1 MTATNNYR
9 SSSNM
14 LPLVFGVLVS
24 LIFASVTGA
33 PAVRAGEQQSA
44 DERIAGGVTAAGPKD
59 YPYYVAVTVKDQH
72 KCGGFIYNDRFIL
85 TAASCIN
92 GFQPIDVTV
101 TVGAYSLIVPDP
113 DEQYIPALSLK
124 PHESFNLTGHLE
136 NDIGLIQLG
145 RPVVFDAVNVWFLH
159 YDDVSDVDKTAI
171 VMGWGAINDGGL
183 PYASR
188 LRVASQMI
196 DDTNFNKCGSYS
208 TDEFNSN
215 YMICAVP
222 DDAGEFLAGTPCDFD
237 QGSPLVQKQDG
248 VQFGVAVG
256 IMSKVKECNPADAAT
271 LEPTIY
277 TRLTAYYSWLRTNA
291 GQQPAFTT
299 TAAPGRR

>member
-1 MTATNNYR
+1 MAT
-9 SSSNM
+9 SSSSKM
-14 LPLVFGVLVS
+14 LMFLVVSVLV
-24 LIFASVTGA
+24 AAVTGA
-33 PAVRAGEQQSA
+33 PAAAAGELDA
-44 DERIAGGVTAAGPKD
+44 NGRIAGGVTAAGPKD

-72 KCGGFIYNDRFIL
+72 KCGGFIYNDRFVL
-85 TAASCIN
+85 TAASCIH
-92 GFQPIDVTV
+92 GLEPIDVTV

-124 PHESFNLTGHLE
+124 PHENFNVTGHLE
-136 NDIGLIQLG
+136 DDIGLIQLG
-145 RPVVFDAVNVWFLH
+145 RPVVFDAINVWFLH
-159 YDDVSDVDKTAI
+159 YDDVSDADKKAI
-171 VMGWGAINDGGL
+171 VMGWGATNDGGL

-188 LRVASQMI
+188 LRVASQVI
-196 DDTNFNKCGSYS
+196 DDTNFNKCGDYS
-208 TDEFNSN
+208 ADEFKSN

-222 DDAGEFLAGTPCDFD
+222 DNSTNADFPSGTPCDFD

-248 VQFGVAVG
+248 VEFGVAVG
-256 IMSKVKECNPADAAT
+256 IMSKVKECNPADATT

-299 TAAPGRR
+299 TTPASGRR